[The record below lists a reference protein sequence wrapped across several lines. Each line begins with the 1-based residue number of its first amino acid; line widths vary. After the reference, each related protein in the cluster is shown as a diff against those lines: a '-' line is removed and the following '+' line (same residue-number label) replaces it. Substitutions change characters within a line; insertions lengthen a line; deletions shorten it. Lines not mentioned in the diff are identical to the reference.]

1 MRLYLMSDLFHGSH
15 GICVMPDEHQQKR
28 TIENE
33 PNQPAELKVR
43 RQTSLKRWLS
53 DLCQRVSTCRWC
65 LDFWRTSPLSPS
77 SQRTLNIGEQGEA
90 RAEMY
95 LKGLGYQILAR
106 NLRTRL
112 GEIDLLALEGET
124 IVFIEVKTRK
134 SDARGRPEE
143 AIHPRK
149 QKQLSR
155 VAMALLKSRG
165 WLHRQSR
172 IDVITITGE
181 PESPECELRHYRHA
195 FPSTL

>member
-1 MRLYLMSDLFHGSH
+1 
-15 GICVMPDEHQQKR
+15 MPDEHQQKR
-28 TIENE
+28 TIEND
-33 PNQPAELKVR
+33 PNQRAELKVR
-43 RQTSLKRWLS
+43 RQTSWRQWLS
-53 DLCQRVSTCRWC
+53 GWWQRVSTCRWC
-65 LDFWRTSPLSPS
+65 VDFWQRSPLSPS
-77 SQRTLNIGEQGEA
+77 SHRTLNIGEQGEA
-90 RAEMY
+90 RAELY

-124 IVFIEVKTRK
+124 IVFIEVKTRR
-134 SDARGRPEE
+134 SNARGRPEE

-155 VAMALLKSRG
+155 VAMALLKSKG

-181 PESPECELRHYRHA
+181 PEIPDCELRHYRHA
-195 FPSTL
+195 FPSVL

>member
-1 MRLYLMSDLFHGSH
+1 
-15 GICVMPDEHQQKR
+15 MPDEHQQKR
-28 TIENE
+28 TIQNKL
-33 PNQPAELKVR
+33 NQPVELNAR
-43 RQTSLKRWLS
+43 RHTSLKLWISRWGLRLS
-53 DLCQRVSTCRWC
+53 ACRWC
-65 LDFWRTSPLSPS
+65 VAFWQRSPHSPS
-77 SQRTLNIGEQGEA
+77 SHRTLNIGEQGEA
-90 RAEMY
+90 RAEKY
-95 LKGLGYQILAR
+95 LKELGYQILAR

-155 VAMALLKSRG
+155 VAMALLKSKG

-181 PESPECELRHYRHA
+181 PESPDCELRHYRHA
-195 FPSTL
+195 FPSVL

>member
-1 MRLYLMSDLFHGSH
+1 MA
-15 GICVMPDEHQQKR
+15 DEHQQKHI
-28 TIENE
+28 TENE
-33 PNQPAELKVR
+33 PNQPARLKAS
-43 RQTSLKRWLS
+43 RQTSWRQWLS
-53 DLCQRVSTCRWC
+53 DWWQRVGTCRWRF
-65 LDFWRTSPLSPS
+65 DFWRTSPFSPS
-77 SQRTLNIGEQGEA
+77 SHRTLNIGEQGEA

-155 VAMALLKSRG
+155 VAMALLKSKG

-181 PESPECELRHYRHA
+181 PESPECEIRHYRHA

>member
-1 MRLYLMSDLFHGSH
+1 
-15 GICVMPDEHQQKR
+15 MPDDHQQKR

-33 PNQPAELKVR
+33 PHQTAELKGR
-43 RQTSLKRWLS
+43 HHSLKQWLS
-53 DLCQRVSTCRWC
+53 GWWQRVSACRWRF
-65 LDFWRTSPLSPS
+65 DFWRTSFSPS
-77 SQRTLNIGEQGEA
+77 SQRTLKIGEQGEA

-155 VAMALLKSRG
+155 VAMALLKSKG